1 MNKRIYE
8 VRQSV
13 SLSMRAFGEKI
24 GISGQSVARL
34 ESGENNPSEQTIRA
48 ICAEFNVNRDWLV
61 DGVGPME
68 ASRPFVPELMRILR
82 QHPALKT
89 VLESL
94 VDEMDAEDWAAL
106 NSIARKFVDQ
116 KNKKETE

>member
-8 VRQSV
+8 VRQSA

-48 ICAEFNVNRDWLV
+48 ICSEFNINRDWLV
-61 DGVGPME
+61 DGVGQME

-94 VDEMDAEDWAAL
+94 VTEMDAEDWAAL
-106 NSIARKFVDQ
+106 NAIARKFVEQ
-116 KNKKETE
+116 KQKKDG